1 MKRLLK
7 TLWAI
12 VSAFKPEEALH
23 CDRLE
28 KSINKGKERS
38 V

>member
-12 VSAFKPEEALH
+12 VSAFKPEESLN
-23 CDRLE
+23 DRA
-28 KSINKGKERS
+28 SKERS
-38 V
+38 L